1 MTMIVNDYVLFFSQ
15 HYNRSPGLEYG
26 RLSLN
31 TLGGGVISVW
41 RATSSIA
48 SKQYPES
55 FHERGGIIPPPYRC
69 ENLDK
74 YSVQTNAIALPHVK
88 GIEGNFYKINP
99 HFVVTDK
106 GGQRSDFG
114 IHLDGNIPGSMGC
127 IVMSKNRF
135 DEFER
140 EIGKINA
147 QGIKNVPLFVH
158 LS

>member
-1 MTMIVNDYVLFFSQ
+1 MINDYALFFSQ
-15 HYNRSPGLEYG
+15 HNDRDNGLDYG

-31 TLGGGVISVW
+31 SLGAGVINICKAV
-41 RATSSIA
+41 SSIA

-55 FHERGGIIPPPYRC
+55 FHERGGVIPPPYRC
-69 ENLDK
+69 KNLDK
-74 YSVQTNAIALPHVK
+74 YLVQTKPIPLPHVR
-88 GIEGNFYKINP
+88 GVEGDFYKINP

-106 GGQRSDFG
+106 GGQRGDFG
-114 IHLDGNIPGSMGC
+114 IHLDGNVPGSMGC

-140 EIGKINA
+140 EIEKLRSK
-147 QGIKNVPLFVH
+147 GIQNIPLFVH